1 MVSDDVLVITIV
13 SGSTAPTDKASPST
27 DAVKAPV
34 PPTDAETLEM
44 LTFGMMISYFCF
56 SLSVDVNKRWTLTF
70 SSLTRYLSLKV
81 SISPLY
87 GISNEMVTDLCA
99 C

>member
-1 MVSDDVLVITIV
+1 MLSDDVLVIFIV

-44 LTFGMMISYFCF
+44 LTFGMMTSYFCF
-56 SLSVDVNKRWTLTF
+56 SLSVTVKNKCTYKF

-87 GISNEMVTDLCA
+87 GISNEMVTERCA